1 MCRVYGALFS
11 NLMAAIGVRSSFD
24 TKKAY
29 LYLMREGKES
39 LGQLCVNN
47 SSLFCQLF
55 SHATLPLLSILGTN
69 ILVWEIWH
77 LVSITGNGYINRIS
91 QSHTRTFTHQTNDT
105 HFTVARKRTLGS
117 TPAWLP
123 ALVERRVGVECLQSK
138 VNCLFVII
146 MHANDS
152 TATTGRYMIKQEKS
166 YLSSWKQTRLKKNL
180 FFNFSISEL

>member
-1 MCRVYGALFS
+1 MCRVYGALFLKPYGS
-11 NLMAAIGVRSSFD
+11 NRSYKQFRYQ
-24 TKKAY
+24 KGY

-55 SHATLPLLSILGTN
+55 SHATLALLSILGTN

-77 LVSITGNGYINRIS
+77 LVSITGNGYINRVS

-123 ALVERRVGVECLQSK
+123 VPVERRVGVECLQSK
-138 VNCLFVII
+138 VYCVFVII

-152 TATTGRYMIKQEKS
+152 TATTWRYMIKQEKS
-166 YLSSWKQTRLKKNL
+166 YLSSWKETRLKKKN
-180 FFNFSISEL
+180 SIL